1 MTLASLNIQIQ
12 IFIHDSD
19 IIEYSNTIF
28 PFSFGEYMK
37 NKYNIPDYSVGEY
50 QGFKTISD
58 SSVNIRNYN
67 ISEYQGFFK
76 F

>member
-1 MTLASLNIQIQ
+1 LPIILMTLASLNIQIQ

-50 QGFKTISD
+50 
-58 SSVNIRNYN
+58 
-67 ISEYQGFFK
+67 
-76 F
+76 